1 MCMLVLRIIGPQV
14 VRLLL
19 LGLCS
24 DAPSPPLPS
33 SDFFLGEGR
42 LYTGYCFWAVKI

>member
-33 SDFFLGEGR
+33 SDFFLGEGASVHR
-42 LYTGYCFWAVKI
+42 LLLLGG